1 MRGKSGGEVALPLFG
16 DMEAIGKLVQSRLLQ
31 HHHQSHRELKDDGE
45 EDELDRVKSEVNND
59 DSIIER
65 DEKPREG
72 EVDGGGGNSDSSS
85 RPSLGGTFSI
95 DSLLR

>member
-1 MRGKSGGEVALPLFG
+1 MLSLFG

-31 HHHQSHRELKDDGE
+31 HHHRSHQELKDVDVDTDGGDE
-45 EDELDRVKSEVNND
+45 EELGRVKSEVTHD
-59 DSIIER
+59 DSIER
-65 DEKPREG
+65 DEKSKTEEASR
-72 EVDGGGGNSDSSS
+72 SSS

>member
-1 MRGKSGGEVALPLFG
+1 MLSLFG

-31 HHHQSHRELKDDGE
+31 HHHRSHQDEVDEVDGGDEEELG
-45 EDELDRVKSEVNND
+45 RVKSEVTHD
-59 DSIIER
+59 DSIER
-65 DEKPREG
+65 DEKSKAEEASR
-72 EVDGGGGNSDSSS
+72 SSSS

>member
-1 MRGKSGGEVALPLFG
+1 MLSLFG

-31 HHHQSHRELKDDGE
+31 HHHRSHQELKDVEVDGGDE
-45 EDELDRVKSEVNND
+45 EELGRVKSEVTHD
-59 DSIIER
+59 DSIER
-65 DEKPREG
+65 DEKSKTEEASR
-72 EVDGGGGNSDSSS
+72 SSSS

>member
-1 MRGKSGGEVALPLFG
+1 MRGKSGGEVAFPLFG

-31 HHHQSHRELKDDGE
+31 HHHQSHRELKQDGE
-45 EDELDRVKSEVNND
+45 EDELERVKSEVNND
-59 DSIIER
+59 DSIER
-65 DEKPREG
+65 DEKSNE
-72 EVDGGGGNSDSSS
+72 EVDGGGGGNSSS